1 MKKSRLNRRK
11 YQRRN
16 KFIII
21 TSLFIVC
28 ILFAGIGIKFTLRA
42 KASSE
47 NQNTLQKVPVS
58 TTNNQSIQHNN
69 TAKNKADKPPAVQ
82 NTVSSNNSA
91 GNNAPSSKNA
101 GNNPVPPANTSSTD
115 KGSEAPTPDNE
126 EVPNKVA
133 YLTFDDGP
141 SVNVTPKV
149 LDILKQ
155 ENVQATF
162 FVIGSMC
169 EENPELLKR
178 EKAEGHSIGNHT
190 YSHEYNIVYS
200 SPENFIKDIKKSQD
214 VITKIIGTHD
224 TSLIRFPG
232 GSFGRHSYK
241 DAVSKAGYRYIDWNC
256 LTGDA
261 EVSRASV
268 DRLLLR
274 FNETMGNQ
282 DKLIILMHDAP
293 YKTTTPE
300 ALPQIIKILKDKGY
314 TFKGL

>member
-1 MKKSRLNRRK
+1 MKRTRINKRK
-11 YQRRN
+11 YRRHS
-16 KFIII
+16 KFIILI
-21 TSLFIVC
+21 SLFIICV
-28 ILFAGIGIKFTLRA
+28 LSVGIGIKFTQRA
-42 KASSE
+42 KASSD
-47 NQNTLQKVPVS
+47 NQNKLQKIPLSATDNKKTQVN
-58 TTNNQSIQHNN
+58 TT
-69 TAKNKADKPPAVQ
+69 TL
-82 NTVSSNNSA
+82 
-91 GNNAPSSKNA
+91 
-101 GNNPVPPANTSSTD
+101 PANDSPID
-115 KGSEAPTPDNE
+115 KKSEVPLPTPDDE
-126 EVPNKVA
+126 DVPNKVA

-141 SVNVTPKV
+141 STAVTPKI

-178 EKAEGHSIGNHT
+178 EKAEGHSVGNHT

-200 SPENFIKDIKKSQD
+200 SPENFIKDIKKSED
-214 VITKIIGTHD
+214 IITKIIGSHD

-274 FNETMGNQ
+274 FNETIGNQ